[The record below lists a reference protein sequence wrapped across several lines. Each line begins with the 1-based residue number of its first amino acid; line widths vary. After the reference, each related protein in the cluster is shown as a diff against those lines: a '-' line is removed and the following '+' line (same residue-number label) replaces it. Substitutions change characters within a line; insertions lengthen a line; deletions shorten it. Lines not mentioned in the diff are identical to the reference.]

1 MAFATAVF
9 AAGEFQ
15 FVAEDPEQQAVGVE
29 LESVMR
35 LIDDEF
41 HVLILRPAQ
50 IPARGIRG
58 SGIGGRERKWCPA
71 GTMKQ

>member
-15 FVAEDPEQQAVGVE
+15 SVAEDPEQETVGVE
-29 LESVMR
+29 LEPVMR

-41 HVLILRPAQ
+41 HVLILRPAM
-50 IPARGIRG
+50 ARR
-58 SGIGGRERKWCPA
+58 S
-71 GTMKQ
+71 